1 MRTRQTG
8 VALLSA
14 VILIFAVSLILSNI
28 FYRHQIDLSQASR
41 LLHNDQALLIAISG
55 EGWATELLFED
66 IRDNNIDHYGEIWA
80 QALPLLPVEGGTL
93 TGCLSDLQGAFNINS
108 FKYYDNS
115 PIQGELDD
123 FEKIGFAKVWLNLL
137 ELLSIPVNPGRVYAI
152 KDWIDAD
159 DSAGS
164 WGAEQSDYEGLEN
177 SVVVYNDLFVSS
189 SELSAVM
196 GYTIEEV
203 NKLMPWL
210 SALPFQTPI
219 NINTASV
226 EILNSLSGNYG
237 PAFIEAVLSGRPFSN
252 VNDFYNQINEY
263 LALWD
268 PIKPGV
274 GRANL
279 IWPQHLISVNSDFFK
294 LYLEAEIGEAKMELT
309 SLLHRTKNAGINII
323 SRDIRL
329 VPKILPS
336 SKPMSEIEALFSKK
350 DEVSKT
356 DQQNFQETNII
367 QSACSMMEF
376 K

>member
-1 MRTRQTG
+1 
-8 VALLSA
+8 
-14 VILIFAVSLILSNI
+14 
-28 FYRHQIDLSQASR
+28 
-41 LLHNDQALLIAISG
+41 
-55 EGWATELLFED
+55 
-66 IRDNNIDHYGEIWA
+66 
-80 QALPLLPVEGGTL
+80 
-93 TGCLSDLQGAFNINS
+93 
-108 FKYYDNS
+108 
-115 PIQGELDD
+115 
-123 FEKIGFAKVWLNLL
+123 
-137 ELLSIPVNPGRVYAI
+137 
-152 KDWIDAD
+152 
-159 DSAGS
+159 
-164 WGAEQSDYEGLEN
+164 
-177 SVVVYNDLFVSS
+177 
-189 SELSAVM
+189 M

-356 DQQNFQETNII
+356 DQQNLQETNII